1 MTIIAGAM
9 FFSVKKG
16 RYGKKP
22 DTLYLSVGTNVYAL
36 YDGKDKQ
43 KRILVDCFKSDR
55 DAEFDARQRMG
66 YYQQKIPRKSPK
78 EYMVIDNT
86 IYHVR
91 GNKTKIYMIYTS
103 AKEAQDECEKLNR

>member
-1 MTIIAGAM
+1 
-9 FFSVKKG
+9 
-16 RYGKKP
+16 
-22 DTLYLSVGTNVYAL
+22 
-36 YDGKDKQ
+36 
-43 KRILVDCFKSDR
+43 
-55 DAEFDARQRMG
+55 MG